1 MKKQDPK
8 YTIVVPVFNE
18 VQSVAELYHQV
29 NDNMKKLDVPFEILF
44 VDDGSTDGTLEQLSA
59 LVHKDERISVIVL
72 RKNFGKSLAL
82 REGFSHARGEYI
94 ITIDGDLQ
102 DEPGELPVLIDKI
115 KEGWDLVTGWKRE
128 RKDPLEKKLPSKFF
142 NFLTSLFSGLKLHD
156 YNCGFKIYT
165 RKIAESIPMYGEL
178 HRFIPVLAHWQG
190 FKVTEIPVKHN
201 PRKFGKS
208 KFGLNRYIRG
218 FFDFLSVFFL
228 TRYLYRPMHFFGKI
242 GIFLCSIGFL
252 ICAYLS
258 AIWFS
263 GESIGNRPLLLFGV
277 LLLIIGIQFFS
288 TGLVA
293 ELMTLKSAENQKFS
307 IDPVQKVI
315 RKNKELTTIGLVG
328 VYA

>member
-1 MKKQDPK
+1 
-8 YTIVVPVFNE
+8 
-18 VQSVAELYHQV
+18 
-29 NDNMKKLDVPFEILF
+29 
-44 VDDGSTDGTLEQLSA
+44 
-59 LVHKDERISVIVL
+59 
-72 RKNFGKSLAL
+72 
-82 REGFSHARGEYI
+82 
-94 ITIDGDLQ
+94 
-102 DEPGELPVLIDKI
+102 
-115 KEGWDLVTGWKRE
+115 
-128 RKDPLEKKLPSKFF
+128 
-142 NFLTSLFSGLKLHD
+142 
-156 YNCGFKIYT
+156 
-165 RKIAESIPMYGEL
+165 MYGEL

-315 RKNKELTTIGLVG
+315 RKNKE
-328 VYA
+328 

>member
-293 ELMTLKSAENQKFS
+293 ELMTLKSDENKRFS
-307 IDPVQKVI
+307 IDPVKAI
-315 RKNKELTTIGLVG
+315 ICEKEIIDKK
-328 VYA
+328 AH